1 MAVPDG
7 AHSGLL
13 HGVATAPP
21 RTPRSGEEGLFGRLK
36 GAAGLA
42 SLFSKL
48 LASTA
53 YALDRSVGWH
63 RLPRPI
69 GILTLAGL
77 RTRLRERN
85 LHDTGVP
92 TAPDELMRK
101 AGDRAWTS
109 TRTIDGTLNDLGQ
122 PLMGSIGSR
131 FGRNVPVDQTWPEP
145 APAILEPN
153 PRLVSRELLTR
164 ESFIP
169 ATTLNVLAAAWL
181 QFEVH
186 DWFSHG
192 KSEAENPWEVEL
204 AEDDPWWERP
214 MRIPRTRRDPTHT
227 GNGTPP
233 TFVTADSHW
242 WDGSQI
248 YGSKREFTDALRAR
262 EDGKL
267 RIDPN
272 GLLPRD
278 LEEGLDLSDVGGN
291 FWIGLGVLHTLF
303 SLEHNAICDRLKAE
317 YPSWSDDE
325 LFSHARLINAALM
338 AKIHTVEWTPAIIAH
353 PTTRFAMRANWWG
366 LVGERFRKRFG
377 RLGASEVLSGIPGS
391 PTNHH
396 SAPYSLTEEF
406 VAVYRMHP
414 LLPDEFTFRSLD
426 NDAVLHDLTFP
437 EVGVLNTR
445 GLLEGMGVATAAY
458 SLGIAHPGAITLH
471 NYPRFLQHF
480 ERADGTTIDLA
491 ATDIMRVRERGVPRY
506 NKFRQFLGLKPADS
520 FEQLTDNPA
529 WAEELERVY
538 ADVDRVDLMIGLY
551 AEPLPKGFGFSDT
564 AFRIFILMA
573 SRRLKSDRFFT
584 TDYTPEIYTQT
595 GLDWVSNTTMVDI
608 LLRHYPELAPALQGV
623 DNAFAPWAR
632 VGTQ

>member
-1 MAVPDG
+1 
-7 AHSGLL
+7 
-13 HGVATAPP
+13 
-21 RTPRSGEEGLFGRLK
+21 LK
-36 GAAGLA
+36 GAAGLPP
-42 SLFSKL
+42 LFSKL
-48 LASTA
+48 LATTA
-53 YALDRSVGWH
+53 YALDRSVGWY
-63 RLPRPI
+63 RLPRPL

-92 TAPDELMRK
+92 RAPDELKRK
-101 AGDRAWTS
+101 AGDPAWTS
-109 TRTIDGTLNDLGQ
+109 ARTIDGTLNDLGQ
-122 PLMGSIGSR
+122 PLMGSIGTR
-131 FGRNVPVDQTWPEP
+131 FGRNVPVDETWPEKP
-145 APAILEPN
+145 PEILEPN

-192 KSEAENPWEVEL
+192 KNEEENPWEVEL
-204 AEDDPWWERP
+204 ADDDHWWERP

-248 YGSKREFTDALRAR
+248 YGSKSEFTDALRSR

-291 FWIGLGVLHTLF
+291 FWIGLGVLHTIF

-317 YPSWSDDE
+317 NPSWSDDE
-325 LFSHARLINAALM
+325 LFSHARLVNAALM

-377 RLGASEVLSGIPGS
+377 RLGSSEVLSGIPGS

-414 LLPDEFTFRSLD
+414 LLPDEFTFRSLE
-426 NDAVLHDLTFP
+426 NDEVLQELTFP
-437 EVGVLNTR
+437 EVGVLSTR
-445 GLLEGMGVATAAY
+445 GLLERMGVATAAY

-491 ATDIMRVRERGVPRY
+491 ATDLMRVRERGVPRY
-506 NKFRQFLGLKPADS
+506 NRFRQLLGLKPAES
-520 FEQLTDNPA
+520 FEQLTNNPA
-529 WAEELERVY
+529 WVEELKRVY
-538 ADVDRVDLMIGLY
+538 GDVDRVDLMVGLY

-595 GLDWVSNTTMVDI
+595 GLDWVSNTTMVDV
-608 LLRHYPELAPALQGV
+608 LLRHYAELAPALQGV
-623 DNAFAPWAR
+623 ENAFAPWAR
-632 VGTQ
+632 VRE